1 MYRVQAIPG
10 AHERIK
16 AMGTAGTQNLNG
28 LLETLDAVTDIYSDL
43 VKLAQKFAE
52 NGISKNTKAAYT
64 KDFERFGLWC
74 FRQGK
79 EYLPAEVET
88 VCAYLADMSQKKYS
102 TISRLCVSIKRFH
115 LAAELAS
122 PTDSQKVKDV
132 LKGIRRHNGIGR
144 DAAKPILWDDCK
156 KMIISQTKDI
166 RGRRNAALLAMGW
179 TCALRRSEIVAL
191 DVPDIEINNSGMF
204 VKIQKSKTDQE
215 GKGEKLFVPRSPN
228 QATCPVRLIESYI
241 ELLFFE
247 KRGPLFRRV
256 RRTNDMMFYDWG
268 NSARLTEQ
276 TVTDVVKDAARLIGL
291 NPLDYS
297 AHSLRRGFATQC
309 GQYGIPE
316 RFIMRQTRHRSTKT
330 LREYIDDG
338 ELILNNPLTRI
349 FSAGSSPPALAVGL
363 PARPIVAPLEPAAA
377 EMSPAEPFEWE
388 PSFHDDRNLD

>member
-1 MYRVQAIPG
+1 
-10 AHERIK
+10 
-16 AMGTAGTQNLNG
+16 MGTAGTQNING
-28 LLETLDAVTDIYSDL
+28 LLETLDAVTDIYQDL
-43 VKLAQKFAE
+43 LKLAKNFAE

-74 FRQGK
+74 YRQGK

-88 VCAYLADMSQKKYS
+88 VCAYLADMSKKKYS
-102 TISRLCVSIKRFH
+102 TISRTCVSIKRFH

-144 DAAKPILWDDCK
+144 DAAKPIMWQDCRA
-156 KMIISQTKDI
+156 MISSQTKDI
-166 RGRRNAALLAMGW
+166 RGRRNAALLAIGW

-191 DVPDIEINNSGMF
+191 DVPDIEINNAGMF
-204 VKIQKSKTDQE
+204 VKIRKSKTDQD
-215 GKGEKLFVPRSPN
+215 GKGEKIFVPRSPS

-241 ELLFFE
+241 DLLFFN
-247 KRGPLFRRV
+247 KSGPLFRRV

-268 NSARLTEQ
+268 NAARLTEQ

-349 FSAGSSPPALAVGL
+349 FSAGSSPPALAAKL
-363 PARPIVAPLEPAAA
+363 AAHPTEAPLEPAAA
-377 EMSPAEPFEWE
+377 VSQPEPFEWE
-388 PSFHDDRNLD
+388 PSFHDDRNLE